1 MVFCQKKQKQCLPE
15 ELNELN
21 VGDCWIGLSLAK
33 DSGLILSVRIGKHT
47 DAFLDELVVSAEVH
61 RGTEWLESRL
71 GNRHSL

>member
-15 ELNELN
+15 ELN

-47 DAFLDELVVSAEVH
+47 DAFLDELVVRTKDLITYQNQVCCGCAV
-61 RGTEWLESRL
+61 
-71 GNRHSL
+71 